1 MGPRRRSNGRSASWR
16 TASATIA
23 SSSLAWD
30 GAQVSDVERDRPRC
44 LHDLEHVVG
53 PDLEDG
59 AQGFMA
65 PYDLVE
71 RTLQRFDIEG
81 PDDDGHRSEG

>member
-1 MGPRRRSNGRSASWR
+1 M
-16 TASATIA
+16 
-23 SSSLAWD
+23 D
-30 GAQVSDVERDRPRC
+30 GAQVSVVERDRPRC

-71 RTLQRFDIEG
+71 RALQRFDVEG
-81 PDDDGHRSEG
+81 PVDAGTVRKVEQRGIRIEVGQEQEASLCG